1 MMHANLP
8 GGWFCGP
15 GGIFSGFHFGGFF
28 HLLVWGVGLFLL
40 YTVVRHLITGKKD
53 DIPSNGSSSQSISIL
68 EQRYA
73 SGEIDQEE
81 FLRKKKDLG
90 G

>member
-1 MMHANLP
+1 MLHSDFS
-8 GGWFCGP
+8 GGWLCGP
-15 GGIFSGFHFGGFF
+15 GGLLPGFHFGGLL
-28 HLLVWGVGLFLL
+28 HLLAWGVGLFLL
-40 YTVVRHLITGKKD
+40 YKLIRTLGGDRQKTATAAGA
-53 DIPSNGSSSQSISIL
+53 SESLAIL
-68 EQRYA
+68 ERRYA